1 MEGKDGIDQQ
11 IALDFAKHEADPGN
25 GAISK
30 AIAALYVQKNDYAS
44 AIAWYTHAFES
55 GGRVDSAL
63 ETIIGDLQLR
73 GHAESN

>member
-1 MEGKDGIDQQ
+1 
-11 IALDFAKHEADPGN
+11 
-25 GAISK
+25 
-30 AIAALYVQKNDYAS
+30 VQKNDYAS